1 MELDS
6 QDLKILK
13 ILQVDAR
20 TGIDWIAGDVGLS
33 SASVQRRLR
42 RLRNNHVITAE
53 VAIVSPKAVGRAMT
67 FLLSV
72 ELERDNLEVLAKFK
86 AKIKSDPR
94 VQQCYYVTGESDFML
109 IVTAKDMESF
119 DVFTQ
124 EMFFNES
131 NVRRYKT
138 SVVMERT
145 KVGLTL
151 PLD

>member
-53 VAIVSPKAVGRAMT
+53 VAIVSPKAVGRVMT

-72 ELERDNLEVLAKFK
+72 ELERDNLDVLVKFK

-94 VQQCYYVTGESDFML
+94 VQQCYYVTGESDFVL
-109 IVTAKDMESF
+109 IVTAKDMDSF